1 MMSCVKIILLAVLL
15 NWTVQATQV
24 KAFKL
29 NQPVTVDGKLDETAW
44 QMISPI
50 SDFKQKEPNQGEAPS
65 EKTEVWIAYDDA
77 ALYIAARLYDSSPD
91 SIMALLDR
99 RDNMNTADW
108 FGVFLDPYRDKRTGN
123 YFVVGPSGTMAD
135 GVLYNDDWDDS
146 DWDGVWEGK
155 SSIDEYGWTMEM
167 RIPFSQLR
175 FQDKEQQVW
184 GINFRRDIG
193 RKNETDYLVYTPR
206 MESGYVSRFQELV
219 GIEGIKPAKALEILP
234 FATTKAEYTHP
245 APGNPFNN
253 GSRYTPEF
261 GADVRY
267 GLSSNL
273 ILNATVNPD
282 FGQVEVDPAVVNLS
296 DVESFFNEKRPFF
309 VEGANI
315 FTNYGQGGG
324 RNFWNFNFP
333 YTTPFYSRR
342 IGRSPHGNDTLGT
355 TTFIDMPFAT
365 QILGAGKITGKI
377 GDGWNVGSIHAVTAR
392 EFADFKTGNT
402 LARAEVEPT
411 TYYGIGRVQRDFNDG
426 AQGLGMMGTYTDRQ
440 FSDNVLQDGLNKNA
454 SFMGMDGWTFLD
466 SSKSWVITGYGNLS
480 HVEGS
485 KNRLLSLQ
493 TNSQH
498 YFQRPDDNREIDSN
512 ATSMTG
518 FAGRMYLIKQKGN
531 FFFNSSV
538 GFIDPDYEVND
549 LGFQSRADVIN
560 MHIGAGYNWTE
571 PDGIFRRKELGGG
584 FGQSFDYQGNLI
596 HQVLVHFGFVQ
607 FMNFYSINWNFAIN
621 PKETMN
627 NRRTRGGPLTVNVK
641 GYDLSVSVSSDYSK
655 EVVVEAFG
663 YTYQSPESENNNLG
677 FWIQYRPVRNV
688 TFSIGPDW
696 TLENNTLAYGGG
708 EYNDPTA
715 TATFGKRYLFS
726 ELLYKQVSANIR
738 LNWTFTPVLSLQL
751 YMQPLVSSGLYSNFK
766 QLVRPRSNEYL
777 VYGTNGSEITKSGNE
792 YTVDPDG
799 SGPAGSHTF
808 SDPNFN
814 FKSLRGNAVLRWEYL
829 PGSAIYFVWTQNRSD
844 FENIGDMQ
852 LNRSVDRLI
861 NAKAD
866 NIFMIKMSYYFNM

>member
-1 MMSCVKIILLAVLL
+1 MSCVKIILLAVLL

>member
-1 MMSCVKIILLAVLL
+1 
-15 NWTVQATQV
+15 
-24 KAFKL
+24 
-29 NQPVTVDGKLDETAW
+29 
-44 QMISPI
+44 
-50 SDFKQKEPNQGEAPS
+50 
-65 EKTEVWIAYDDA
+65 
-77 ALYIAARLYDSSPD
+77 
-91 SIMALLDR
+91 
-99 RDNMNTADW
+99 
-108 FGVFLDPYRDKRTGN
+108 
-123 YFVVGPSGTMAD
+123 
-135 GVLYNDDWDDS
+135 
-146 DWDGVWEGK
+146 
-155 SSIDEYGWTMEM
+155 
-167 RIPFSQLR
+167 
-175 FQDKEQQVW
+175 
-184 GINFRRDIG
+184 
-193 RKNETDYLVYTPR
+193 
-206 MESGYVSRFQELV
+206 
-219 GIEGIKPAKALEILP
+219 
-234 FATTKAEYTHP
+234 
-245 APGNPFNN
+245 
-253 GSRYTPEF
+253 
-261 GADVRY
+261 
-267 GLSSNL
+267 
-273 ILNATVNPD
+273 
-282 FGQVEVDPAVVNLS
+282 
-296 DVESFFNEKRPFF
+296 
-309 VEGANI
+309 
-315 FTNYGQGGG
+315 
-324 RNFWNFNFP
+324 
-333 YTTPFYSRR
+333 
-342 IGRSPHGNDTLGT
+342 
-355 TTFIDMPFAT
+355 
-365 QILGAGKITGKI
+365 
-377 GDGWNVGSIHAVTAR
+377 
-392 EFADFKTGNT
+392 
-402 LARAEVEPT
+402 
-411 TYYGIGRVQRDFNDG
+411 
-426 AQGLGMMGTYTDRQ
+426 
-440 FSDNVLQDGLNKNA
+440 
-454 SFMGMDGWTFLD
+454 
-466 SSKSWVITGYGNLS
+466 
-480 HVEGS
+480 
-485 KNRLLSLQ
+485 
-493 TNSQH
+493 
-498 YFQRPDDNREIDSN
+498 
-512 ATSMTG
+512 MTG
-518 FAGRMYLIKQKGN
+518 FAGRMYLINQKGN